1 MFKTSLILRDNY
13 LRVALHMALHVQN
26 VRPGKLPSGRSLGQ
40 KEEAAGWRGL

>member
-13 LRVALHMALHVQN
+13 LRVAIHMALHVRN

-40 KEEAAGWRGL
+40 KEEAAG